1 MIFSYNFKLLI
12 SAAKEVYNIPFM
24 QVQLF
29 SGGAKAGMLAF
40 LTFLF
45 CSLPPDRC
53 HAQSIESLRV
63 TLAEMEK
70 RPGFEKDT
78 AYLNTAKE
86 LGYYL
91 AETNPDSALIFLAN
105 QLKLC
110 RDVKFRKGEAEV
122 LKIYGNAF
130 QAKGDFKGSLE
141 YYNQALG
148 IAKTANEGQIIPGIL
163 NNIGL
168 VYFNLGNYAEALNTY
183 FEAIKGAE
191 KVNNNFVKAA
201 VLNNIAYVYLELDN
215 LKEAEVNY
223 LKVLEIDSAS
233 GDLRRMVQSLN
244 NIGDVRLKQRKPLE
258 ALRSLNRAYDMALGL
273 ESPDLIEMSSRT
285 LASIYVELDS
295 TEMADKFYRESIA
308 LSKQNSYGVPYVKS
322 LIGLSDLLYK
332 TGRHREALGY
342 SIEAKEQAENMGQT
356 ILLRNANEVLAKIYE
371 AEGNSSAAL
380 KSYKL
385 FKQYN
390 DSINDL
396 RSKRVAATLEAEYE
410 FSKKAL
416 RFEKESLRQWWLIF
430 SAFAG
435 LLTIGIILF
444 IITRNRNRLNRAYNT
459 LQDKTQEIEH
469 KNIILEQTLGQL
481 KETQMQL
488 IHAEKMASL
497 GELTAGIAH
506 EIQNPLNFVNNF
518 SELNTEIIDEIEM
531 EAEKGNFAE
540 LKELLQDLKS
550 NELKINQHG
559 KRADA
564 IVKGMLAHSRTGLGA
579 KMQTDL
585 NALSKEYLR
594 LAYQGHRTREPGF
607 DSDYH
612 FRPAPDLPLIE
623 MIPEEIGR
631 VLFNL
636 LQNAFYAVME
646 RGKQQNP
653 DYKPM
658 VDVSLQREDNFV
670 KVYIRDNGTGIPESI
685 RSKIFQPFFT
695 TRPTGQG
702 TGLGLSLSYDVIKA
716 HGGEIQVESKEGEGS
731 VFTISLPVAKE
742 V

>member
-1 MIFSYNFKLLI
+1 MIFFFKIKRLVT
-12 SAAKEVYNIPFM
+12 AAKKLYNSAFM
-24 QVQLF
+24 KVQLF
-29 SGGAKAGMLAF
+29 PGGAKVVLVALF
-40 LTFLF
+40 TFSCCGL
-45 CSLPPDRC
+45 LLNRC
-53 HAQSIESLRV
+53 YAQSIESLRV

-91 AETNPDSALIFLAN
+91 AETNPDSALIFLEN

-110 RDVKFRKGEAEV
+110 RAVKFRKGEAEI
-122 LKIYGNAF
+122 LKICGNAF
-130 QAKGDFKGSLE
+130 QAKGDFKGSIE
-141 YYNQALG
+141 YYNRALS
-148 IAKTANEGQIIPGIL
+148 IARSANEGEIIPGIL

-168 VYFNLGNYAEALNTY
+168 VYFNLGNYSEALNTY
-183 FEAIKGAE
+183 FEAIKGAD

-244 NIGDVRLKQRKPLE
+244 NIGDVRLKQQKPLE
-258 ALRSLNRAYDMALGL
+258 ALGSLNRAYAMALGL

-285 LASIYVELDS
+285 LAAIYVALDS
-295 TEMADKFYRESIA
+295 SEMAEKFYRGSIA

-332 TGRHREALGY
+332 SGKHREALGY
-342 SIEAKEQAENMGQT
+342 AREAKVQAEDMEQT
-356 ILLRNANEVLAKIYE
+356 ILSRNANEVLAKIFE
-371 AEGNSSAAL
+371 AEGNMAEAL

-416 RFEKESLRQWWLIF
+416 QFEKESLRQWWLIF

-435 LLTIGIILF
+435 LLTIAVILF
-444 IITRNRNRLNRAYNT
+444 IITRNRNRLNRAYRT
-459 LQDKTQEIEH
+459 LQEKTQEIEQ

-481 KETQMQL
+481 KETQLQL

-518 SELNTEIIDEIEM
+518 AELNTEIIDEMEI
-531 EAEKGNFAE
+531 EAEKGNFSE
-540 LKELLQDLKS
+540 LRELIKDLKS

-564 IVKGMLAHSRTGLGA
+564 IVKGMLAHSRSGTGN
-579 KMQTDL
+579 KVPTDL
-585 NALSKEYLR
+585 NALTNEYLR
-594 LAYQGHRTREPGF
+594 LAYQGHKTKEPGF
-607 DSDYH
+607 DPDYS
-612 FRPAPDLPLIE
+612 FKPAPDLPLMNI
-623 MIPEEIGR
+623 IPQEIGR

-646 RGKQQNP
+646 RSKSAEEG
-653 DYKPM
+653 YKPKLE
-658 VDVSLQREDNFV
+658 VTLKREDEWV

-716 HGGEIQVESKEGEGS
+716 HGGEIMVESTEGVGS
-731 VFTISLPVAKE
+731 VFVISLPAGKND
-742 V
+742 